1 MVVSSSSSSSFLFL
15 FWKGNSL
22 DGFLRSGKRK
32 GRVAD
37 RLYRL
42 VQGWSRANPSEPFIR
57 HPRSIHCRLVERR
70 RSSSI
75 PVSSPVNR
83 DFSFGFQDGGRGE
96 SRILRR
102 GWRRIYSRI
111 IRHEGWTNSP
121 SLPPDARFI
130 VIEREFR
137 RSKKGSIPISQTIL
151 FFVND
156 NSR

>member
-96 SRILRR
+96 RILRR

-121 SLPPDARFI
+121 SLPPIPRIYRDRERI
-130 VIEREFR
+130 QKIEEGIYSYF
-137 RSKKGSIPISQTIL
+137 STIL